1 MANKDMIERIEYL
14 ERHALILESPF
25 LQGLLYELDEKLC
38 SDKEYIKDLE
48 DKVKE
53 LQDDKMK
60 RLNADI
66 ENGNRMMGAVLMS
79 ALSTEVDGQDM
90 GPVGA
95 TMLSRI
101 KDMQTIE
108 EVHQYIEKV
117 FDHNRKKMKKKKKK
131 KVSV

>member
-1 MANKDMIERIEYL
+1 MANRDMIERIEYL